1 MLKGEDGKYGEKIEK
16 LVQKGSKGK
25 ISGKNFLAG

>member
-25 ISGKNFLAG
+25 NFLAE